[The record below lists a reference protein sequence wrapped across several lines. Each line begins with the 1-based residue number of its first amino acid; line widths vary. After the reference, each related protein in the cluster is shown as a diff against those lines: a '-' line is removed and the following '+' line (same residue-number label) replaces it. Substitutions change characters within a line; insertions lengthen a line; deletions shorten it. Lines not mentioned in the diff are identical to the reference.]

1 MQCHNITDP
10 GAHDHQPADQGGCW
24 DGTIACWRVGALLA
38 SAGDLGSSAGPGQ
51 RSLQLLLHF
60 PAADGPVRALAWAPA
75 QLAGTTSDSAHRHLV
90 AAVGHTTY
98 LRVWDLR

>member
-1 MQCHNITDP
+1 M
-10 GAHDHQPADQGGCW
+10 
-24 DGTIACWRVGALLA
+24 GALLA